1 MTYKVVIAGAG
12 PGGAILA
19 RELARKNI
27 NVAIYE
33 KAEFKDLGH
42 DWSDAV
48 EFIALQ
54 EAGLEMP
61 ELTSGS
67 WQGRLVKEKDGE
79 EGLFE
84 KHAVT
89 RLRVN
94 SPGYADCKV
103 AEFKMITTDRRRLGQ
118 YLVSEA
124 VEAGAEVFYNH
135 EVTSLLFNENGQKGL
150 GGVGVHGV
158 KCKNLLT
165 GEEKEIQADLV
176 VESSGFKAVLR
187 TCLPEY
193 TGLAEPFS
201 DGDYA
206 LVHREVRLYE
216 PGDLSFAAVPDQ
228 YRYGFHTGYQW
239 SHIHNESQI
248 DIGAGVKNEP
258 GNPDPQDIIE
268 EFILRHPA
276 IKDEKI
282 RGGRS
287 LCIVG
292 RPLTSFVTNGFF
304 VLGDAAST
312 SVPTTGC
319 GVGSAVLV
327 ALWAAGVISKAAEE
341 QRNDVGALW
350 PINGKFYGKSNR
362 GKSFA
367 ALSALRVMLQALSHS
382 ELDYLFK
389 KNLLDA
395 STLENAINGL
405 FVPPGFIKTIRALS
419 GIGRPALLLKLNK
432 AVSTAVKIY
441 KHYDEYPGKWDNALY
456 EEWKSR
462 AEALHRTVF

>member
-1 MTYKVVIAGAG
+1 MTYKVIIAGAG
-12 PGGAILA
+12 PGGAVLA
-19 RELARKNI
+19 RELARKKLD
-27 NVAIYE
+27 VAIYE
-33 KAEFKDLGH
+33 KGEFKDLGH

-48 EFIALQ
+48 ELVALK

-61 ELTSGS
+61 ELLNGS
-67 WQGRLVKEKDGE
+67 WKGKLVKERHDA

-89 RLRVN
+89 QLRVN

-118 YLVSEA
+118 HLINEA
-124 VEAGAEVFYNH
+124 LEAGAEVFYNH
-135 EVTSLLFNENGQKGL
+135 EVNRLLFRENGRKGP
-150 GGVGVHGV
+150 GGVDVHGI
-158 KCKNLLT
+158 KFKNLLT
-165 GEEKEIQADLV
+165 GEEKEIHADLV
-176 VESSGFKAVLR
+176 VESSGFKSILR
-187 TCLPEY
+187 SCLPAY

-201 DGDYA
+201 DSEYA

-216 PGDLSFAAVPDQ
+216 PDDLSLTAVPDQ
-228 YRYGFHTGYQW
+228 YRYGFCTGYQW
-239 SHIHNESQI
+239 SHIHNDNQI

-258 GNPDPQDIIE
+258 GKPDPRDIIE
-268 EFILRHPA
+268 EFILRNQA

-304 VLGDAAST
+304 VIGDAAST

-319 GVGSAVLV
+319 GVGSAMLA
-327 ALWAAGVISKAAEE
+327 ALWAADVISEAAEE
-341 QRNDVGALW
+341 QRNDIGILW
-350 PINGKFYGKSNR
+350 RINRKFYGDSDR

-367 ALSALRVMLQALSHS
+367 ALSALRMMLQTFSHD

-395 STLENAINGL
+395 STLQNAINGI
-405 FVPPGFIKTIRALS
+405 FVPPGLLKTIRALS

-432 AVSTAVKIY
+432 AVGTAVKIY
-441 KHYDEYPGKWDNALY
+441 KHYNEYPGQWDDTLY

-462 AEALHRTVF
+462 ADDLHRIAF